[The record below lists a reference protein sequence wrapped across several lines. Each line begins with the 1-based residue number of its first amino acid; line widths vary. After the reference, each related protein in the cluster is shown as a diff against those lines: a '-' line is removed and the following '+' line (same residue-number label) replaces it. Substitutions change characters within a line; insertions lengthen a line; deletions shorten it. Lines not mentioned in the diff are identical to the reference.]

1 MADKMMIADT
11 IWLMI
16 IFALSIASNCVIIIF
31 SIPENEMRYNCNML
45 IGGWH
50 PDVPVKVAEECR
62 KARRP

>member
-1 MADKMMIADT
+1 
-11 IWLMI
+11 MI
-16 IFALSIASNCVIIIF
+16 IFALTIVSTYVIIIF

-62 KARRP
+62 KARR